1 MFCSKCGAELPA
13 EAAFCWKCGAKV
25 EGPPAVTG
33 ETAPAQAKPADA
45 SLAVSLRDGTAIAR
59 ESPRQLMS
67 YQYEHPDDTRG
78 TDLIKAASPVIAT
91 VRALITNW
99 NEPALKAQLL
109 GNAVKVGPDQYPEI
123 NAIAVECAQIL
134 NIDLPDVFI
143 KHSPY
148 FNAMTF
154 GVEKPFIILHSAL
167 VDGFDREELHFIIG
181 HEMGHIKSKHV
192 LYLTTAYILTHQA
205 LALGQRF
212 LPIGQLLAVPARA
225 ALESWQRSAELT
237 ADRAGL
243 IATQDLQVSLK
254 SLVKLAV
261 GSRELAHRLNF
272 DEYLRQAEQAERH
285 SLSGTVQTFENHP
298 MVARRVR
305 LLRDWADSPAY
316 RGLWPS
322 RRAEDA
328 AAAPE
333 EREKV
338 AGAILEQALTHVRR
352 GSSLAGMWL
361 ALGGDT
367 SPIERALQGLETVVE
382 EYGDTRAGRKAVV
395 YRAAAEMHLRRPYE
409 ALIGFEGFVERY
421 PDDPLAA
428 EAQFHAARLYD
439 QTLRDPELA
448 KAAYEKLLK
457 NYPDCPW
464 AKEARSALRRLG
476 QNR

>member
-1 MFCSKCGAELPA
+1 MYCSKCGAEVTSDA
-13 EAAFCWKCGAKV
+13 VFCWKCGARLV
-25 EGPPAVTG
+25 A
-33 ETAPAQAKPADA
+33 APAANPRPADG
-45 SLAVSLRDGTAIAR
+45 SLAVSLRPGPAIAR
-59 ESPRQLMS
+59 ESPHQLMA
-67 YQYEHPDDTRG
+67 YQYEHSDDARA
-78 TDLIKAASPVIAT
+78 TDLIKAASPVIAV
-91 VRALITNW
+91 VRALITSW
-99 NEPALKAQLL
+99 NEPAMKAQLL
-109 GNAVKVGPDQYPEI
+109 GNAVKVGPGQYPEI
-123 NAIAVECAQIL
+123 HSIAEECAQIL

-154 GVEKPFIILHSAL
+154 GVENPFVILHSAL

-205 LALGQRF
+205 LSIGQRF
-212 LPIGQLLAVPARA
+212 LPIGQLLSVPARA

-243 IATQDLQVSLK
+243 IATQDLQVSLMA
-254 SLVKLAV
+254 LVKLAV
-261 GSRELAHRLNF
+261 GSRELASRLNF

-285 SLSGTVQTFENHP
+285 TLSGPVQTFENHP

-305 LLRDWADSPAY
+305 LLREWHGSPAY
-316 RGLWPS
+316 RALWPS

-328 AAAPE
+328 VVDPE

-338 AGAILEQALTHVRR
+338 AGAVLERAMTHVRR

-367 SPIERALQGLETVVE
+367 SPIERALQDLETVVE
-382 EYGDTRAGRKAVV
+382 EYADTQAGRRALL

-409 ALIGFEGFVERY
+409 ALIGFEGFVQRY
-421 PDDPLAA
+421 PDDPPAA
-428 EAQFHAARLYD
+428 EALFHAARIYD
-439 QTLRDPELA
+439 QTLHDAEPARA
-448 KAAYEKLLK
+448 SYERLLK
-457 NYPDCPW
+457 DYPGSPW
-464 AKEARSALRRLG
+464 AKEAKAALRRLG
-476 QNR
+476 RTV

>member
-1 MFCSKCGAELPA
+1 MFCSKCGTELPA
-13 EAAFCWKCGAKV
+13 EAAFCWRCGAKV
-25 EGPPAVTG
+25 EGQSKPA
-33 ETAPAQAKPADA
+33 EARPADA
-45 SLAVSLRDGTAIAR
+45 SLAISLRNGATVAR

-67 YQYEHPDDTRG
+67 YQYEHPDDARG
-78 TDLIKAASPVIAT
+78 TELIKAASPVIAAA
-91 VRALITNW
+91 RALITNW

-109 GNAVKVGPDQYPEI
+109 GNAVKVGPEQYPEI
-123 NAIAVECAQIL
+123 YAVAVECAQIL

-154 GVEKPFIILHSAL
+154 GVENPFVILHSAL

-181 HEMGHIKSKHV
+181 HEMGHIKNKHV

-205 LALGQRF
+205 LALGQSL
-212 LPIGQLLAVPARA
+212 LPIGQILAVPARA
-225 ALESWQRSAELT
+225 ALDGWQRSAELT

-261 GSRELAHRLNF
+261 GSRELAQRLNF

-285 SLSGTVQTFENHP
+285 GMSGPVQTFENHP

-305 LLRDWADSPAY
+305 LLRDWAGSPDY
-316 RGLWPS
+316 RALWPS
-322 RRAEDA
+322 RASEDA
-328 AAAPE
+328 VSEPE

-338 AGAILEQALTHVRR
+338 AAALLEKAMAHVRR

-367 SPIERALQGLETVVE
+367 SPIERALKGLETVVE
-382 EYGDTRAGRKAVV
+382 EYGDTRAGRKAIV

-409 ALIGFEGFVERY
+409 ALIGFEGFVQRY

-439 QTLRDPELA
+439 QTLHDPDLA
-448 KAAYEKLLK
+448 KAAYGKLLEH
-457 NYPDCPW
+457 YPDSPW
-464 AKEARSALRRLG
+464 TKEARAALRHLG
-476 QNR
+476 RGR